1 MLRSLYIQNYALI
14 EKLDISFS
22 SGFSVITGETGAGK
36 SIILGAIGLLL
47 GQRADVKAIRVGAS
61 KCIIEARFD
70 ISAYGMQPFFE
81 ENELEY
87 EEECILRR
95 EVSASGKSR
104 AFINDTPASLAQMK
118 ELGEQ
123 LIDVH
128 SQHQNLLLNKE
139 GFQLNVLDILSHN
152 EEALSA
158 YQHIFGAWKQ
168 AQQDLEAL
176 VARANQDKSDE
187 DYIRFQLEQL
197 EEAHLS
203 AGEQEELEQEAD
215 TLSHAEE
222 IKAGLYRVGQTL
234 YSDEGGLLSGLKE
247 CLNTMLGLQRVY
259 PVAGELAERMESTY
273 IELKDISQE
282 VSGKEDEIEFNPER
296 LDEVNERLNLIYTL
310 QQKHRVSTVGEL
322 LALTDEYAAK
332 LSAITSSDEHIEE
345 LKARCDALYNKVKKQ
360 AAVLTKARTAAA
372 REVEKQMAAR
382 LVPLGMPN
390 VRFQV
395 EIGARKEPGIHGAD
409 TVNFLFSANKNGA
422 LQSVSSVASGG
433 EIARVMLSIKAMIAG
448 AVKLPTIVFD
458 EIDTGVSGEIADRMA
473 DIMQEM
479 GEQDRQVISITHL
492 PQIAARGCAH
502 YKVYKQDN
510 ETETNSH
517 IRRLTDDERVEEI
530 AHMLSGAKLTE
541 AALNNARALLEVS
554 NSKYPY
560 MVDNSEMIF
569 GVRAVIEAIQ
579 AGKEID
585 KILVKKDIQSDLSKE
600 LFAVLK
606 GTLIP
611 VQRVPVE
618 RINRVTR
625 KNHQGVIAFISSVT
639 YQKTEDLVP
648 FLFEQGK
655 NPLFVMLD
663 GITDV
668 RNFGAIARTC
678 ECAAVDA
685 VIIPARNSVSV
696 NADAMKTS
704 AGALHTLPVCREHSL
719 KETLQFLKNS
729 GFHIV
734 AATEKGDYDYT
745 KADYTG
751 PMCIIMG
758 AEDKGVS
765 YDNLALCD
773 EWVKIPMLGTI
784 ESLNVSVAAGI
795 LIYEAVK
802 QRTN

>member
-70 ISAYGMQPFFE
+70 ISAYSMQLFFE

-118 ELGEQ
+118 ELGEL

-158 YQHIFGAWKQ
+158 YQNIFGEWKE

-187 DYIRFQLEQL
+187 DYICFQLEQL

-203 AGEQEELEQEAD
+203 VGEQEELEQEAD

-296 LDEVNERLNLIYTL
+296 LEEVNERLNLIYTL
-310 QQKHRVSTVGEL
+310 QQKHRVATVGEL
-322 LALTDEYAAK
+322 LTLTDEYTAK
-332 LSAITSSDEHIEE
+332 LSAITSSDERIEE

-360 AAVLTKARTAAA
+360 AVVLTKARIAAA
-372 REVEKQMAAR
+372 CEVEKQMAAR
-382 LVPLGMPN
+382 LIPLGMPN

-395 EIGARKEPGIHGAD
+395 EIGVRKEPGIHGAD

-422 LQSVSSVASGG
+422 LQSISSVASGG

-492 PQIAARGCAH
+492 PQIAARGRAH

-541 AALNNARALLEVS
+541 AALNNARALMEVA
-554 NSKYPY
+554 NSK
-560 MVDNSEMIF
+560 
-569 GVRAVIEAIQ
+569 
-579 AGKEID
+579 
-585 KILVKKDIQSDLSKE
+585 
-600 LFAVLK
+600 
-606 GTLIP
+606 
-611 VQRVPVE
+611 
-618 RINRVTR
+618 
-625 KNHQGVIAFISSVT
+625 
-639 YQKTEDLVP
+639 
-648 FLFEQGK
+648 
-655 NPLFVMLD
+655 
-663 GITDV
+663 
-668 RNFGAIARTC
+668 
-678 ECAAVDA
+678 
-685 VIIPARNSVSV
+685 
-696 NADAMKTS
+696 
-704 AGALHTLPVCREHSL
+704 
-719 KETLQFLKNS
+719 
-729 GFHIV
+729 
-734 AATEKGDYDYT
+734 
-745 KADYTG
+745 
-751 PMCIIMG
+751 
-758 AEDKGVS
+758 
-765 YDNLALCD
+765 
-773 EWVKIPMLGTI
+773 
-784 ESLNVSVAAGI
+784 
-795 LIYEAVK
+795 
-802 QRTN
+802 

>member
-70 ISAYGMQPFFE
+70 ISAYSMQLFFE

-118 ELGEQ
+118 ELGEL

-158 YQHIFGAWKQ
+158 YQNIFGEWKE

-203 AGEQEELEQEAD
+203 VGEQEELEQEAD

-296 LDEVNERLNLIYTL
+296 LEEVNERLNLIYTL
-310 QQKHRVSTVGEL
+310 QQKHRVATVGEL
-322 LALTDEYAAK
+322 LTLTDEYTAK
-332 LSAITSSDEHIEE
+332 LSAITSSDERIEE

-360 AAVLTKARTAAA
+360 AVVLTKARIAAA
-372 REVEKQMAAR
+372 CEVEKQMAAR
-382 LVPLGMPN
+382 LIPLGMPN
-390 VRFQV
+390 VHFQV
-395 EIGARKEPGIHGAD
+395 EIGVRKEPGIHGAD

-422 LQSVSSVASGG
+422 LQSISSVASGG

-492 PQIAARGCAH
+492 PQIAARGRAH

-541 AALNNARALLEVS
+541 AALNNARALMEVA
-554 NSKYPY
+554 NSK
-560 MVDNSEMIF
+560 
-569 GVRAVIEAIQ
+569 
-579 AGKEID
+579 
-585 KILVKKDIQSDLSKE
+585 
-600 LFAVLK
+600 
-606 GTLIP
+606 
-611 VQRVPVE
+611 
-618 RINRVTR
+618 
-625 KNHQGVIAFISSVT
+625 
-639 YQKTEDLVP
+639 
-648 FLFEQGK
+648 
-655 NPLFVMLD
+655 
-663 GITDV
+663 
-668 RNFGAIARTC
+668 
-678 ECAAVDA
+678 
-685 VIIPARNSVSV
+685 
-696 NADAMKTS
+696 
-704 AGALHTLPVCREHSL
+704 
-719 KETLQFLKNS
+719 
-729 GFHIV
+729 
-734 AATEKGDYDYT
+734 
-745 KADYTG
+745 
-751 PMCIIMG
+751 
-758 AEDKGVS
+758 
-765 YDNLALCD
+765 
-773 EWVKIPMLGTI
+773 
-784 ESLNVSVAAGI
+784 
-795 LIYEAVK
+795 
-802 QRTN
+802 

>member
-1 MLRSLYIQNYALI
+1 MAFLHCQLLIVNYQLSIKMLRSLYIQNYALI
-14 EKLDISFS
+14 EKLDINFGR
-22 SGFSVITGETGAGK
+22 GFSVITGETGAGK

-70 ISAYGMQPFFE
+70 ISAYGMQSFFE

-104 AFINDTPASLAQMK
+104 AFINDTPASLSQMK

-152 EEALSA
+152 EEALSV
-158 YQHIFGAWKQ
+158 YQNIFGEWKK

-176 VARANQDKSDE
+176 IARANQDKSDE

-203 AGEQEELEQEAD
+203 DGEQEELEQEAG

-234 YSDEGGLLSGLKE
+234 YSDEGGLLSELKE

-259 PVAGELAERMESTY
+259 PAAGELAERMESTY

-296 LDEVNERLNLIYTL
+296 LEEVNERLNMIYTL

-322 LALTDEYAAK
+322 LALTDEYAAQ

-345 LKARCDALYNKVKKQ
+345 LKTRCDALYNKVKKQ

-382 LVPLGMPN
+382 LIPLGMPN

-395 EIGARKEPGIHGAD
+395 EIDGRKEPGIHGTD

-422 LQSVSSVASGG
+422 LQSISSVASGG
-433 EIARVMLSIKAMIAG
+433 EIARVMLSVKAMIAS

-492 PQIAARGCAH
+492 PQIAARGRAH

-517 IRRLTDDERVEEI
+517 IRCLTDDERVEEI
-530 AHMLSGAKLTE
+530 AHMLSGATLTE
-541 AALNNARALLEVS
+541 AALNNAKALL
-554 NSKYPY
+554 K
-560 MVDNSEMIF
+560 
-569 GVRAVIEAIQ
+569 
-579 AGKEID
+579 
-585 KILVKKDIQSDLSKE
+585 
-600 LFAVLK
+600 
-606 GTLIP
+606 
-611 VQRVPVE
+611 
-618 RINRVTR
+618 
-625 KNHQGVIAFISSVT
+625 SS
-639 YQKTEDLVP
+639 
-648 FLFEQGK
+648 
-655 NPLFVMLD
+655 
-663 GITDV
+663 
-668 RNFGAIARTC
+668 
-678 ECAAVDA
+678 
-685 VIIPARNSVSV
+685 
-696 NADAMKTS
+696 
-704 AGALHTLPVCREHSL
+704 
-719 KETLQFLKNS
+719 
-729 GFHIV
+729 
-734 AATEKGDYDYT
+734 
-745 KADYTG
+745 
-751 PMCIIMG
+751 
-758 AEDKGVS
+758 
-765 YDNLALCD
+765 
-773 EWVKIPMLGTI
+773 
-784 ESLNVSVAAGI
+784 
-795 LIYEAVK
+795 
-802 QRTN
+802 